1 MPGAALRRF
10 FDHSM
15 LERAASLAFYGLF
28 SLIPVLLIAATLFR
42 LLGDPDAIADVQ
54 QTAADAGASQSV
66 RDVLG
71 DLLDKALSAAPEEA
85 GSLGLVGLGTLLYGS
100 SKIFTDAGRALDQMR
115 GSGRV
120 TRPLLKRA
128 TDLGWTVVL
137 VVCGLALAVL
147 VFLTGNLV
155 EDLFD
160 LVGLGHVGDG
170 LWDVIRWPIALA
182 LAVLAYDVVAW
193 AGPTGARRPFRLVT
207 PGGLVA
213 VGLWLIATVGYS
225 IYLSNFSRY
234 NATYGTFAALIILML
249 WLWFSCVVF
258 LYGAELDQV
267 VELRRD
273 SGAGGYEIRVRGRL
287 GDETVAAL
295 GELTTTLEP
304 SATVLSGELRDEA
317 QLRELLEQ
325 LEALGLEPVDV
336 RRSV

>member
-28 SLIPVLLIAATLFR
+28 SMIPVLLICATLFR

-54 QTAADAGASQSV
+54 KTAADAGASQSI

-71 DLLDKALSAAPEEA
+71 DMLDKALTSAPEEA
-85 GSLGLVGLGTLLYGS
+85 SSLGAVGLLTLLYGS

-128 TDLGWTVVL
+128 TDFGWTVVL
-137 VVCGLALAVL
+137 VACGLLVGVL

-155 EDLFD
+155 EDLFG
-160 LVGLGHVGDG
+160 LVGLDHVGDG
-170 LWDVIRWPIALA
+170 LWDVLRWPIALA
-182 LAVLAYDVVAW
+182 VAVVGYDVVAW

-207 PGGLVA
+207 PGGLVT
-213 VGLWLIATVGYS
+213 VGLWLVASVGYS
-225 IYLSNFSRY
+225 VYLSNFSRY
-234 NATYGTFAALIILML
+234 NATYGAFAALIILML
-249 WLWFSCVVF
+249 WVWFTCIVF

-267 VELRRD
+267 VDSRREASESTEGE
-273 SGAGGYEIRVRGRL
+273 SGDTA
-287 GDETVAAL
+287 
-295 GELTTTLEP
+295 
-304 SATVLSGELRDEA
+304 SA
-317 QLRELLEQ
+317 
-325 LEALGLEPVDV
+325 
-336 RRSV
+336 